1 MNKLKSYN
9 ITVYK
14 LKRFIKSYNKLSKKI
29 QDKFDEQYK
38 KFLINPFDISLKN
51 HALKWKYEWL
61 RSINI
66 TWDFRLIFKEYPNG
80 TYEFVDF
87 IDIWT
92 HSFLY

>member
-1 MNKLKSYN
+1 MNKLKSCN

-51 HALKWKYEWL
+51 HALK
-61 RSINI
+61 
-66 TWDFRLIFKEYPNG
+66 
-80 TYEFVDF
+80 
-87 IDIWT
+87 
-92 HSFLY
+92 